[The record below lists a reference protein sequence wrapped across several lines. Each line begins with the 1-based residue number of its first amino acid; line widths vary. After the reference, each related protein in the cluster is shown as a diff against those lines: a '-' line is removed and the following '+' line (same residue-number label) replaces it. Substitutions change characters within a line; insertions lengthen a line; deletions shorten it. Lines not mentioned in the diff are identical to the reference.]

1 MGSDGKKRQGPHRHP
16 PLGGEAGRAG
26 GASDLPSDGVADSL
40 FGELD
45 PEPRLLMGPGPVDV
59 YPRVLRAM
67 ATPLQGQFDPQF
79 TGYMNQVMALYR
91 RIFATQNKWTLLID
105 GTARAGIE
113 ACLASIL
120 APGDKLL
127 VPIFG
132 RFGHL
137 KAEIG
142 RRLGA
147 EVVAIETQWGRVF
160 DPGAIEAAIV
170 RHRPKLLAISHGDT
184 STTMLQPLAD
194 IGALCRQH
202 DVLLYVDCTA
212 SLGGNPFATDAWQVD
227 VASAGLQKCLSG
239 PPGSA
244 PVTFNARVAGII
256 NGRKHVERGIRS
268 AAIAE
273 GDGPIIRSNYFD
285 LAMLMDYWSPRR
297 LNHHTEAA
305 SMLYAA
311 RECARVVLAEGLERG
326 FARHAHASAALRG
339 GLEAMGLELF
349 GEPAHRMANVTG
361 VVIPA
366 TVTDGE
372 RIRTELLEDFGI
384 EIGTSFGPLAGK
396 IWRIGTMG
404 YVCRKANVLR
414 CLTALEAVLRR
425 HGVRLDAGAA
435 VEAACGVYARV
446 APPAPEAAVRR

>member
-1 MGSDGKKRQGPHRHP
+1 MGTSRKGGKRDM
-16 PLGGEAGRAG
+16 EA
-26 GASDLPSDGVADSL
+26 PEL
-40 FGELD
+40 FAELD

-67 ATPLQGQFDPQF
+67 SVALQGQFDPQF
-79 TGYMNQVMALYR
+79 GTYMDQVMRLYR
-91 RIFATQNKWTLLID
+91 QVFRTQNHWTMLIN

-137 KAEIG
+137 KVEIG

-147 EVVAIETQWGRVF
+147 EVVAIETEWGRVF
-160 DPGAIEAAIV
+160 VPDVIEAAIEQ
-170 RHRPKLLAISHGDT
+170 HRPKMIAMSHGDT
-184 STTMLQPLAD
+184 STTMLQPLAEV
-194 IGALCRQH
+194 GALCRKH

-212 SLGGNPFATDAWQVD
+212 SLGGNPFEMDTWHVD

-244 PVTFNARVAGII
+244 PVTFNSRVAAVV
-256 NGRKHVERGIRS
+256 NNRKHVEQGLKTPDIV
-268 AAIAE
+268 E
-273 GDGPIIRSNYFD
+273 GDGPVIRSNYFD
-285 LAMLMDYWSPRR
+285 LAMLMDYWSPKR

-311 RECARVVLAEGLERG
+311 RECARVVLGEGLEAG
-326 FARHAHASAALRG
+326 FARHKLASGALRA
-339 GLEAMGLELF
+339 GLEAMGLELY
-349 GEPAHRMANVTG
+349 GDRAHRMANVTG
-361 VVIPA
+361 VNIPKA
-366 TVTDGE
+366 ITDGE
-372 RIRTELLEDFGI
+372 RVRREMLHDFGI

-425 HGVRLDAGAA
+425 NGYKLPAGAA
-435 VEAACGVYARV
+435 VDMACQVYEGAD
-446 APPAPEAAVRR
+446 A

>member
-1 MGSDGKKRQGPHRHP
+1 M
-16 PLGGEAGRAG
+16 EA
-26 GASDLPSDGVADSL
+26 PEL
-40 FGELD
+40 FAELD

-67 ATPLQGQFDPQF
+67 SVALQGQFDPQF
-79 TGYMNQVMALYR
+79 GTYMDQVMRLYR
-91 RIFATQNKWTLLID
+91 QVFRTQNHWTMLIN

-120 APGDKLL
+120 VPGDKLL

-137 KAEIG
+137 KVEIG

-147 EVVAIETQWGRVF
+147 EVVAIETEWGRVF
-160 DPGAIEAAIV
+160 APDVIEAAIEQ
-170 RHRPKLLAISHGDT
+170 HRPKMIAISHGDT
-184 STTMLQPLAD
+184 STTMLQPLAEV
-194 IGALCRQH
+194 GALCRKH

-212 SLGGNPFATDAWQVD
+212 SLGGNPFEMDTWHVD

-244 PVTFNARVAGII
+244 PVTFNSRVAAVV
-256 NGRKHVERGIRS
+256 NNRKHVEQGLKTPNIV
-268 AAIAE
+268 E
-273 GDGPIIRSNYFD
+273 GDGPVIRSNYFD
-285 LAMLMDYWSPRR
+285 LAMLMDYWSPKR

-311 RECARVVLAEGLERG
+311 RECARVVLGEGLEAG
-326 FARHAHASAALRG
+326 FARHKLASGALRA
-339 GLEAMGLELF
+339 GLGAMGLELY
-349 GEPAHRMANVTG
+349 GDPVHRMANVTG
-361 VVIPA
+361 VNIPKA
-366 TVTDGE
+366 ITDGE
-372 RIRTELLEDFGI
+372 RVRRELLHDFGI
-384 EIGTSFGPLAGK
+384 EIGTSFGALAGK

-425 HGVRLDAGAA
+425 NGYQLPAGAA
-435 VEAACGVYARV
+435 VDMACQVYAG
-446 APPAPEAAVRR
+446 ADA

>member
-1 MGSDGKKRQGPHRHP
+1 MGTSRKGGKRDM
-16 PLGGEAGRAG
+16 EA
-26 GASDLPSDGVADSL
+26 PEL
-40 FGELD
+40 FAELD

-67 ATPLQGQFDPQF
+67 SVALQGQFDPQF
-79 TGYMNQVMALYR
+79 GTYMDQVMRLYR
-91 RIFATQNKWTLLID
+91 QVFRTQNHWTMLIN

-120 APGDKLL
+120 VPGDKLL

-137 KAEIG
+137 KVEIG

-147 EVVAIETQWGRVF
+147 EVVAIETEWGRVF
-160 DPGAIEAAIV
+160 APDVIEAAIEQ
-170 RHRPKLLAISHGDT
+170 HRPKMIAMSHGDT
-184 STTMLQPLAD
+184 STTMLQPLAEV
-194 IGALCRQH
+194 GALCRKH

-212 SLGGNPFATDAWQVD
+212 SLGGNPFEMDTWHVD

-244 PVTFNARVAGII
+244 PVTFNSRVAAEV
-256 NGRKHVERGIRS
+256 NNRKHVEQGLKTPDIV
-268 AAIAE
+268 E
-273 GDGPIIRSNYFD
+273 GDGPVIRSNYFD
-285 LAMLMDYWSPRR
+285 LAMLMDYWSPKR

-311 RECARVVLAEGLERG
+311 RECARVVLGEGLEAG
-326 FARHAHASAALRG
+326 FGRHKLAGGALRA
-339 GLEAMGLELF
+339 GLEAMGLELY
-349 GEPAHRMANVTG
+349 GDPVHRMANVTG
-361 VVIPA
+361 VNIPKA
-366 TVTDGE
+366 ITDGE
-372 RIRTELLEDFGI
+372 RVRREMLHDFGI

-425 HGVRLDAGAA
+425 NGYKLPAGAA
-435 VEAACGVYARV
+435 VDMACQVYEGAD
-446 APPAPEAAVRR
+446 A

>member
-1 MGSDGKKRQGPHRHP
+1 MGTSRKGGKRDM
-16 PLGGEAGRAG
+16 EA
-26 GASDLPSDGVADSL
+26 PEL
-40 FGELD
+40 FAELD

-67 ATPLQGQFDPQF
+67 SVALQGQFDPQF
-79 TGYMNQVMALYR
+79 GTYMDQVMRLYR
-91 RIFATQNKWTLLID
+91 QVFRTQNHWTMLIN

-120 APGDKLL
+120 VPGDKLL

-137 KAEIG
+137 KVEIG

-147 EVVAIETQWGRVF
+147 EVVAIETEWGRVF
-160 DPGAIEAAIV
+160 APDVIEAAIEQ
-170 RHRPKLLAISHGDT
+170 HRPKMIAISHGDT
-184 STTMLQPLAD
+184 STTMLQPLAEV
-194 IGALCRQH
+194 GALCRKH

-212 SLGGNPFATDAWQVD
+212 SLGGNPFEMDTWHVD

-244 PVTFNARVAGII
+244 PVTFNSRVAAVV
-256 NGRKHVERGIRS
+256 NNRKHVEQGIKTPNTV
-268 AAIAE
+268 E
-273 GDGPIIRSNYFD
+273 GDGPVIRSNYFD
-285 LAMLMDYWSPRR
+285 LAMLMDYWSPKR

-311 RECARVVLAEGLERG
+311 RECARVVLGEGLEAG
-326 FARHAHASAALRG
+326 FGRHKLAGGALRA
-339 GLEAMGLELF
+339 GLEAMGLELY
-349 GEPAHRMANVTG
+349 GDPVHRMANVTG
-361 VVIPA
+361 VNIPKA
-366 TVTDGE
+366 ITDGE
-372 RIRTELLEDFGI
+372 RVRREMLHDFGI

-425 HGVRLDAGAA
+425 NGYKLPAGAA
-435 VEAACGVYARV
+435 VDMACQVYEGAD
-446 APPAPEAAVRR
+446 A

>member
-1 MGSDGKKRQGPHRHP
+1 LGSDRNGRQGAAP
-16 PLGGEAGRAG
+16 PQGSPFGGGPGRRAASPSAAEAGG
-26 GASDLPSDGVADSL
+26 DPL

-79 TGYMNQVMALYR
+79 RAYMNQVMALYR
-91 RIFATQNKWTLLID
+91 QLFATRNTWTLLID

-113 ACLASIL
+113 ACLASLL

-147 EVVAIETQWGRVF
+147 DVLAIETEWGRVF
-160 DPGAIEAAIV
+160 DPTAIAAAIV

-194 IGALCRQH
+194 IGALCRRY

-244 PVTFNARVAGII
+244 PVTFNDRVADII
-256 NGRKHVERGIRS
+256 NRRKHVEEGLRTPLM
-268 AAIAE
+268 AE

-326 FARHAHASAALRG
+326 FARHAQASAALRA

-349 GEPAHRMANVTG
+349 GEPAHRMANITG
-361 VVIPA
+361 VIIPA
-366 TVTDGE
+366 AVADGE
-372 RIRTELLEDFGI
+372 RIRKELLEDFGI
-384 EIGTSFGPLAGK
+384 EIGTSFGPLAGR

-404 YVCRKANVLR
+404 FVCRKANVLR

-425 HGVRLDAGAA
+425 NGLGLDAGAA
-435 VEAACGVYARV
+435 VAAACGVYA
-446 APPAPEAAVRR
+446 PSTPTAADAWR

>member
-1 MGSDGKKRQGPHRHP
+1 LGTSRKGGKRDM
-16 PLGGEAGRAG
+16 EA
-26 GASDLPSDGVADSL
+26 PEL
-40 FGELD
+40 FAELD

-67 ATPLQGQFDPQF
+67 SVALQGQFDPQF
-79 TGYMNQVMALYR
+79 GTYMDQVMRLYR
-91 RIFATQNKWTLLID
+91 QVFRTQNHWTMLIN

-120 APGDKLL
+120 VPGDKLL

-137 KAEIG
+137 KVEIG

-147 EVVAIETQWGRVF
+147 EVVAIETEWGRVF
-160 DPGAIEAAIV
+160 APDVIEAAIEQ
-170 RHRPKLLAISHGDT
+170 HRPKMIAISHGDT
-184 STTMLQPLAD
+184 STTMLQPLAEV
-194 IGALCRQH
+194 GALCRKH

-212 SLGGNPFATDAWQVD
+212 SLGGNPFEMDTWHVD

-244 PVTFNARVAGII
+244 PVTFNSRVAAEV
-256 NGRKHVERGIRS
+256 NNRKHVEQGLKTPNTV
-268 AAIAE
+268 E
-273 GDGPIIRSNYFD
+273 GDGPVIRSNYFD
-285 LAMLMDYWSPRR
+285 LAMLMDYWSPKR

-311 RECARVVLAEGLERG
+311 RECARVVLGEGLEAG
-326 FARHAHASAALRG
+326 FARHKLASGALRA
-339 GLEAMGLELF
+339 GLEAMGLELY
-349 GEPAHRMANVTG
+349 GDPAHRMANVTG
-361 VVIPA
+361 VNIPKA
-366 TVTDGE
+366 ITDGE
-372 RIRTELLEDFGI
+372 RVRRELLHDFGI
-384 EIGTSFGPLAGK
+384 EIGTSFGALAGK

-425 HGVRLDAGAA
+425 NGYQLPAGAA
-435 VEAACGVYARV
+435 VDMACQVYAG
-446 APPAPEAAVRR
+446 ADA